1 MNNELRPSF
10 HITAEKGWINDP
22 NGLIYFNEM
31 YHVFYQYYPYD
42 THWGPMHWGHVI
54 SKDLLHWERMPVAL
68 YPKIDTNEDGCF
80 SGTSIIANNMLFVV
94 YTAFFENGGGDN
106 IRQLQY
112 LASSVDGIHFTKHG
126 QIIGEKEL
134 QNEYS
139 ACDFR
144 DPKIWKENEK
154 YYILVAAKKKD
165 GRGHIL
171 LFESKDIFNWTF
183 VGDVLRESLG
193 IMYECPDFVKN
204 LNLLLISEQFQ
215 PNEGYTHLNVHSC
228 RYFVG
233 NMDLDKAN
241 FAARNV
247 GIVDYGFDFYAPQTF
262 ANDNIMMA
270 WLNMWDRNNPSEK
283 YGFAGTLTIP
293 RKIDVVDGKLI
304 QTPIWDYSNKVT
316 RKINKKHKSNFKLG
330 AIKLDIENLNSL
342 NMKLRKKGEQYFSVS
357 LDGDLVVFDR
367 SLAGEK
373 IIGVE
378 KNDDSINGIRRMP
391 LYKKDK
397 VVIEIISDEFSLEFF
412 INGLSASFLLYPDV
426 DADELEITI
435 DCDKCILDKSIF
447 R

>member
-134 QNEYS
+134 PNEYS